1 MADSDMQPVEV
12 PPANEDGIVC
22 SQEKSHRQQHQ
33 HLCRFFSQGRYC
45 RFGSRCRFLHQLADC
60 QHSEKN
66 RKQNVSCE
74 ISEKSNAAEISCSTN
89 KAYSGPLKK
98 NLETH
103 QRKYL
108 PRKLCRYFAS
118 GYCAMENHCKFWHP
132 DSLPP
137 LNNVPPVDKKAT
149 TSSTKA
155 RLPVERPQA
164 LPEGL
169 RVGDVTLDVAKRLR
183 ETEISQLLKRFPKDK
198 VIVQERD
205 DGEVTYYRVTVEPTD
220 PDWPFDLKEMEIM
233 LEFPDDYPLKIFT
246 VQIPEDQDLPPVMGR
261 HVCEASLAWLE
272 AKHAT
277 NQLIGK
283 MELLFRP
290 YLHWLDRNMER
301 LFTEGARLLK
311 RDVDAEKAGIEF
323 VPYQQLQALVIVPS
337 CEDKSVRETVTQNNS
352 GHPPDETLEEDSD
365 SWTSCDDDEDELEP
379 GTDVGMK
386 SIDGGGT
393 EAPKKGTEICFL
405 GLKLGED
412 VGTFMAHCISVSL
425 QCNRCQTIADLTLT
439 GKQPCTAQCDRCN
452 SRICGA
458 FHPRVIHQFS
468 VVLGYVDIQG
478 ASPKDLILQD
488 CCFIISC
495 LSCSQEGQ
503 VQSLSYGIPK
513 DLNCLHCHRKLSIS
527 VEATKFQK
535 IERCTAK
542 IIGSKGLMN
551 QGRKKAVRDPS
562 IQPGKP
568 LPDSGTCK
576 HYRKSCRWLRFP
588 CCGKAYPCDICHD
601 DAEDHEM
608 ELASR
613 MICGHCA
620 KEQAYTNGKP
630 CTSCGNMMSKG
641 MHSVHWEG
649 GQGCRNKI
657 KMSRKDKQKYANSS
671 KTVSRRS
678 MNKI

>member
-1 MADSDMQPVEV
+1 MAEGQVQSVKV
-12 PPANEDGIVC
+12 PPVNEDGVTC
-22 SQEKSHRQQHQ
+22 SQEKFHRQQPQ
-33 HLCRFFSQGRYC
+33 HLCKFFSQGRYC
-45 RFGSRCRFLHQLADC
+45 RFGNRCRFLHQLAEC
-60 QHSEKN
+60 QNSEKN
-66 RKQNVSCE
+66 RKQNVSCKLT
-74 ISEKSNAAEISCSTN
+74 EKSNATAISCSPN
-89 KAYSGPLKK
+89 NSFSDPVKK
-98 NLETH
+98 GLGSH
-103 QRKYL
+103 QRKYQ

-118 GYCAMENHCKFWHP
+118 GFCAMENHCKFWHP
-132 DSLPP
+132 DNHPP
-137 LNNVPPVDKKAT
+137 INDGHPQDKKAAA
-149 TSSTKA
+149 TSTVV
-155 RLPVERPQA
+155 RMPVERPQA
-164 LPEGL
+164 LPESL
-169 RVGDVTLDVAKRLR
+169 RFGDVTLDMAKKLR

-198 VIVQERD
+198 VIVQERE

-220 PDWPFDLKEMEIM
+220 PDWV
-233 LEFPDDYPLKIFT
+233 FT
-246 VQIPEDQDLPPVMGR
+246 VQIPEDQDLPPVMCR
-261 HVCEASLAWLE
+261 HVREASLTWLE

-283 MELLFRP
+283 VELLFRP

-323 VPYQQLQALVIVPS
+323 VPYQQLQALVIESS
-337 CEDKSVRETVTQNNS
+337 CDKSARETVTQNNPED
-352 GHPPDETLEEDSD
+352 PPDESLEEDSD
-365 SWTSCDDDEDELEP
+365 DWTSCDDDDDDDELEP
-379 GTDVGMK
+379 GPDDRMK
-386 SIDGGGT
+386 SIEGGGT
-393 EAPKKGTEICFL
+393 EAPKKGTEIRFL

-412 VGTFMAHCISVSL
+412 VGTLMAHCISVSL
-425 QCNRCQTIADLTLT
+425 QCNRCQTIADLSVS
-439 GKQPCTAQCDRCN
+439 GRQPCTAQCDRCN
-452 SRICGA
+452 SRISGA

-468 VVLGYVDIQG
+468 AVLGYVDIQG

-488 CCFIISC
+488 CDFIFSC

-513 DLNCLHCHRKLSIS
+513 DLNCLHCHCKLSIS

-535 IERCTAK
+535 VERCPAK
-542 IIGSKGLMN
+542 IIGSKGLLN
-551 QGRKKAVRDPS
+551 QGRKRAVKDPS

-568 LPDSGTCK
+568 LPDHGTCR

-588 CCGKAYPCDICHD
+588 CCGKAYPCDVCHD

-613 MICGHCA
+613 MICGYCA

-641 MHSVHWEG
+641 LHSGHWEG
-649 GQGCRNKI
+649 GRGCRNKV

-678 MNKI
+678 VSKF